1 MNASEVILERI
12 KPVEQMLSV
21 KEGLAQMFR
30 QCFMNTLDTTWQN
43 EPDGTS
49 FVITGD
55 IPAMWLRDS
64 TAQVMHY
71 VRFAGDQAVRD
82 MLKGLIRRQLGYV
95 LKDPYANAFNRIDSG
110 AGFGED
116 KPARSPWVWERK
128 YEIDS
133 LCHPVQLAH
142 AYYNQCGSLDFLDDQ
157 GMKAMETIVSVFE
170 QEQHHW
176 DSPYWFI
183 RTNCPPS
190 DTLPYEGK
198 GNPVSYTG
206 MTWSGFRPSDDAC
219 MYGYLIPANLF
230 AVITLKR
237 IAEMVGNLGQMALS
251 ERATILA
258 AQIQQGIDRY
268 GHVNHPEFGDIYAY
282 EVDGRGNALLMDD
295 ANVPSLLALPYMGVC
310 ERGDATYLRTRKFV
324 LSQANPYYYEGTQ
337 ARGVGSPHTPRGYVW
352 HIALAV
358 QAMTSDDLDEITGLV
373 RMLLNTN
380 AGTGFMHEGFD
391 PNDPSRFT
399 RPWFAWAN
407 SMFGETI
414 YSLYERGLLDEVL
427 RRL

>member
-1 MNASEVILERI
+1 MDAREIILEKI
-12 KPVEQMLSV
+12 KPVEQVLSA

-43 EPDGTS
+43 EEDGTS

-71 VRFAGDQAVRD
+71 VRFAGEKAVRD
-82 MLKGLIRRQLGYV
+82 MLRGLIRRQLDYV
-95 LKDPYANAFNRIDSG
+95 LKDPYANSFNRTDSG

-116 KPARSPWVWERK
+116 QPPRSPWVWERK

-142 AYYNQCGSLDFLDDQ
+142 AYYKQVNSLDFLDEQ
-157 GMKAMETIVSVFE
+157 AMKAMETIVSVFE

-176 DSPYWFI
+176 DSPYWFV
-183 RTNCPPS
+183 RVNCPPS

-219 MYGYLIPANLF
+219 MYGYLVPANLF

-237 IAEMVGNLGQMALS
+237 IAEMVAKRGNMALS
-251 ERATILA
+251 ERAAVLA
-258 AQIQQGIDRY
+258 AQIQQGVDQY

-310 ERGDATYLRTRKFV
+310 ERGDETYLRTRKFV
-324 LSQANPYYYEGTQ
+324 LSPANPYYYEGSQ
-337 ARGVGSPHTPRGYVW
+337 ARGVGSPHTPAGYVW

-358 QAMTSDDLDEITGLV
+358 QAMTSEDVGEITDLV

-391 PNDPSRFT
+391 PNDPSQFT

-427 RRL
+427 RNL